1 MKIILAL
8 TTLGLFL
15 TACTTTTTDV
25 SIHRRLVGV
34 WSLEDS
40 QPGTVIE
47 NRADGTTVKIKNGA
61 ETDRGTWQV
70 KDGYLIVNIIGSST
84 LESNK
89 VLNVSG
95 DKAILLS
102 IDGHTQLTVHRQ

>member
-1 MKIILAL
+1 
-8 TTLGLFL
+8 
-15 TACTTTTTDV
+15 
-25 SIHRRLVGV
+25 
-34 WSLEDS
+34 LEDS

-47 NRADGTTVKIKNGA
+47 NRADGTTVKRKNGA

-70 KDGYLIVNIIGSST
+70 KDGYLIVESIGSST
-84 LESNK
+84 VESNK